1 MTRSFLAAVV
11 LRFDAGAH
19 QLLVDGPPIGRRV
32 DGDLFGVRGAAAVG
46 AQRVENAPQVLVDL
60 QSLEQR
66 RFTTGK
72 KKKKNRK
79 NE

>member
-1 MTRSFLAAVV
+1 MTRSFLAAIV
-11 LRFDAGAH
+11 LRFDVGAH
-19 QLLVDGPPIGRRV
+19 QLLVDRPPIGRRI

-46 AQRVENAPQVLVDL
+46 AQRVEDAPQVLVDL

-72 KKKKNRK
+72 IKSKEK